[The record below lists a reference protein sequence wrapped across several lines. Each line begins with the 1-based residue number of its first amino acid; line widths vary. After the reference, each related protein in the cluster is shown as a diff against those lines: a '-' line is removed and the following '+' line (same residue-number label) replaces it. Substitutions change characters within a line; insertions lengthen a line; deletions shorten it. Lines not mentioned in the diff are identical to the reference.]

1 MRTYIRAIASL
12 ALGTSLFW
20 GCSEANDDL
29 DGGSVPAGD
38 AGHDGT
44 TGSGTGTGAGKDAG
58 TSSQDDAHTTTHADS
73 TTPPSGDSGVLPPP
87 PADAGLGGVVINELC
102 GKTQDFVELFN
113 TGSASVSLANWSVT
127 EAKDTDAGT
136 MGSDRKTPVVFPSGT
151 MLGAGEYVVVW
162 GAPSSDGAT
171 VPACPSGAQ
180 CFPATWNISNKSG
193 ATAYLLNPAGGL
205 AAEASY
211 PGGSMVG
218 TAQSW
223 GRLPNGTGTFQIN
236 TATPGAANQGP

>member
-1 MRTYIRAIASL
+1 MRTYIRVIASF
-12 ALGTSLFW
+12 ALGTSLVC
-20 GCSEANDDL
+20 GCSEANDDF
-29 DGGSVPAGD
+29 DGGGVPVGD

-44 TGSGTGTGAGKDAG
+44 TGGSGTGTGVGKDAS
-58 TSSQDDAHTTTHADS
+58 TSSQEDAHTTTHADS
-73 TTPPSGDSGVLPPP
+73 TPPSGDSGTLPPP
-87 PADAGLGGVVINELC
+87 PADAGLGGVVINEVC

-113 TGSASVSLANWSVT
+113 TGSASVSLADWSVT
-127 EAKDTDAGT
+127 EAKDTDAGA

-151 MLGAGEYVVVW
+151 TLGANQYVVIW
-162 GAPSSDGAT
+162 GAPSTDGAT

-180 CFPATWNISNKSG
+180 CFPATWNISNKTG
-193 ATAYLLNPAGGL
+193 ATVYLLNPASDL

-218 TAQSW
+218 TGQSW
-223 GRLPNGTGTFQIN
+223 GRLPNGTGTFQTN